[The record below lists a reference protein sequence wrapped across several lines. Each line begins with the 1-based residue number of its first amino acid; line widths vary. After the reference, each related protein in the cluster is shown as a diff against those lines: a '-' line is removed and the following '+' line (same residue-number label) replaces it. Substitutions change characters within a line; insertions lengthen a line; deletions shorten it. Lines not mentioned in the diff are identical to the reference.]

1 MFAMGILCMGNSLW
15 CPTAGTNAVGD
26 HGQEFSSVGFDYP
39 MNSAGTGT
47 GVESGSLKTFL
58 TMRV

>member
-1 MFAMGILCMGNSLW
+1 MGNSLW
-15 CPTAGTNAVGD
+15 CPTAGTNAAGD

-39 MNSAGTGT
+39 MNSTGTGT